1 MALFQFP
8 KPRFAKAAGRGEAG
22 RSSGRQ
28 RRDRDAYS
36 PITGAEPPQTSQ
48 DDIMRHPRI
57 CVIGGTGF
65 VGRHLL
71 NRLSGAGYQTRVP
84 TRHPH
89 RHRHLRL
96 VPGCE
101 LVQLERWDE
110 SGLRDLMAG
119 CHGVV
124 NLVGILNEAGGRTF
138 EQTHVGMVEST
149 TRAALAAGVG
159 AYLHMSALNADPA
172 GPSAY
177 LRSKGK
183 GEAAAL
189 AAAEQGLAV
198 TVFRPSVI
206 FGPGDGIFN
215 RFASL
220 LRLLPGPFPLA
231 CADARFAP
239 VYVGDVATAMLRS
252 LQDPASRGQIFEL
265 CGPRTFALRDI
276 LTYTGSRIG
285 RKVRVIALSDRLARL
300 QARIFEKLPG
310 KPFSTDNYL
319 SLQIDSLCREDGL
332 GRLGISATDVDA
344 VVPGY
349 LG

>member
-1 MALFQFP
+1 M
-8 KPRFAKAAGRGEAG
+8 
-22 RSSGRQ
+22 
-28 RRDRDAYS
+28 
-36 PITGAEPPQTSQ
+36 
-48 DDIMRHPRI
+48 
-57 CVIGGTGF
+57 
-65 VGRHLL
+65 
-71 NRLSGAGYQTRVP
+71 
-84 TRHPH
+84 
-89 RHRHLRL
+89 
-96 VPGCE
+96 
-101 LVQLERWDE
+101 VQVEHWDE
-110 SGLRDLMAG
+110 TGLSNAMAG
-119 CHGVV
+119 CDAVV
-124 NLVGILNEAGGRTF
+124 NLVGILNEWGGRTF

-172 GPSAY
+172 GPSEY
-177 LRSKGK
+177 LRSKGR
-183 GEAAAL
+183 GEAVAL

-206 FGPGDGIFN
+206 FGPGDGLFN

-220 LRLLPGPFPLA
+220 LQVLPGPFPLA

-239 VYVGDVATAMLRS
+239 VYVGDVATAMLRAIE
-252 LQDPASRGQIFEL
+252 DPASRGQIYAL

-276 LTYTGSRIG
+276 LTYTGSCIG
-285 RKVRVIALSDRLARL
+285 RKVRVIALSDRLAQF

-319 SLQIDSLCREDGL
+319 SLQIDSLCGEDGL
-332 GRLGISATDVDA
+332 ARLGITATDVDA

>member
-1 MALFQFP
+1 MIQRDKEP
-8 KPRFAKAAGRGEAG
+8 TGTRF
-22 RSSGRQ
+22 
-28 RRDRDAYS
+28 S
-36 PITGAEPPQTSQ
+36 PTTGAETPQTSQ
-48 DDIMRHPRI
+48 GDIMRHPCI

-71 NRLSGAGYQTRVP
+71 NRLSGAGYRTRVP

-89 RHRHLRL
+89 RYRHLLL

-110 SGLRDLMAG
+110 TGLRSLMAG
-119 CHGVV
+119 CDAVV
-124 NLVGILNEAGGRTF
+124 NLVGILNEGGGRTF

-149 TRAALAAGVG
+149 TRAAVASGVG
-159 AYLHMSALNADPA
+159 AYLHMSALNADPD
-172 GPSAY
+172 GPSDY
-177 LRSKGK
+177 LRSKGR

-189 AAAEQGLAV
+189 AAADRGLAV
-198 TVFRPSVI
+198 TLFRPSVI
-206 FGPGDGIFN
+206 FGPGDGLFS

-239 VYVGDVATAMLRS
+239 VYVGDVATAMLRV
-252 LQDPASRGQIFEL
+252 LEDPASRGQTYEL
-265 CGPRTFALRDI
+265 CGPRTFALREI

-285 RKVRVIALSDRLARL
+285 RQVRVIPLSERLARL
-300 QARIFEKLPG
+300 QARAFEKLPG
-310 KPFSTDNYL
+310 KPFSMDNYL
-319 SLQIDSLCREDGL
+319 SLQVNSICREDGL
-332 GRLGISATDVDA
+332 GRLGLSATDVDA

-349 LG
+349 LV

>member
-1 MALFQFP
+1 
-8 KPRFAKAAGRGEAG
+8 
-22 RSSGRQ
+22 
-28 RRDRDAYS
+28 
-36 PITGAEPPQTSQ
+36 
-48 DDIMRHPRI
+48 MRHPCI

-71 NRLSGAGYQTRVP
+71 NRLSGAGYRTRVP

-89 RHRHLRL
+89 RHRYLRL

-101 LVQLERWDE
+101 TVQLERWDE
-110 SGLRDLMAG
+110 TGLRNLMAG
-119 CHGVV
+119 CDAVV
-124 NLVGILNEAGGRTF
+124 NLVGILNEGGGRTF
-138 EQTHVGMVEST
+138 EQAHVGMVEAT

-159 AYLHMSALNADPA
+159 VYLHMSALNADPA
-172 GPSAY
+172 GPSDY
-177 LRSKGK
+177 LRSKGR
-183 GEAAAL
+183 GEAVAL

-206 FGPGDGIFN
+206 FGPGDGLFN

-220 LRLLPGPFPLA
+220 LQWLPGPFPLA

-239 VYVGDVATAMLRS
+239 VYVGDVASAMLRAIE
-252 LQDPASRGQIFEL
+252 DPASRGRIYAL

-276 LTYTGSRIG
+276 LTYTGDRIG

-300 QARIFEKLPG
+300 QARLFEKLPG

-332 GRLGISATDVDA
+332 ARLGIAATDVDA

>member
-1 MALFQFP
+1 
-8 KPRFAKAAGRGEAG
+8 
-22 RSSGRQ
+22 
-28 RRDRDAYS
+28 
-36 PITGAEPPQTSQ
+36 
-48 DDIMRHPRI
+48 MRHPCI

-71 NRLSGAGYQTRVP
+71 NRLSAAGYRTLVP

-89 RHRHLRL
+89 RYRHLRL

-101 LVQLERWDE
+101 LIQLERWDE
-110 SGLRDLMAG
+110 SGLRDLMVG
-119 CHGVV
+119 CDAVV
-124 NLVGILNEAGGRTF
+124 NLVGILNEGGGRTF
-138 EQTHVGMVEST
+138 EQAHVGMVEAM

-159 AYLHMSALNADPA
+159 VYLHMSALNADPA
-172 GPSAY
+172 GPSEY
-177 LRSKGK
+177 LRSKGR
-183 GEAAAL
+183 GEAVAL

-206 FGPGDGIFN
+206 FGPGDGLFN

-239 VYVGDVATAMLRS
+239 VYVGDVASAMLRT
-252 LQDPASRGQIFEL
+252 LADPASRGQIYEL
-265 CGPRTFALRDI
+265 CGPRTFTLRDI
-276 LTYTGSRIG
+276 LTYTGSHIG

-332 GRLGISATDVDA
+332 DRLGIAATDVDA

>member
-1 MALFQFP
+1 
-8 KPRFAKAAGRGEAG
+8 
-22 RSSGRQ
+22 
-28 RRDRDAYS
+28 
-36 PITGAEPPQTSQ
+36 
-48 DDIMRHPRI
+48 
-57 CVIGGTGF
+57 
-65 VGRHLL
+65 L
-71 NRLSGAGYQTRVP
+71 NRLSAAGYRTRVP
-84 TRHPH
+84 TRYPH
-89 RHRHLRL
+89 RYRHLRL

-101 LVQLERWDE
+101 PVQLEQWGE
-110 SGLRDLMAG
+110 TGLRDLMVG
-119 CHGVV
+119 CDAVV
-124 NLVGILNEAGGRTF
+124 NLVGILNEGDGRTF
-138 EQTHVGMVEST
+138 EQSHIGMVEST

-172 GPSAY
+172 GPSEY
-177 LRSKGK
+177 LRSKGR
-183 GEAAAL
+183 GETVAL

-206 FGPGDGIFN
+206 FGPGDGLFN

-239 VYVGDVATAMLRS
+239 VYVGDVASAMLRT
-252 LQDPASRGQIFEL
+252 LEDPASRGQIYEL
-265 CGPRTFALRDI
+265 CGPRTFTLRDI
-276 LTYTGSRIG
+276 LTYTGSHIG

-300 QARIFEKLPG
+300 QARIFEKFPG

-332 GRLGISATDVDA
+332 DRLGIAATDVDA

>member
-1 MALFQFP
+1 MNTGT
-8 KPRFAKAAGRGEAG
+8 RF
-22 RSSGRQ
+22 
-28 RRDRDAYS
+28 S
-36 PITGAEPPQTSQ
+36 PATGAETPQTSQ
-48 DDIMRHPRI
+48 DDIMRHPCI

-71 NRLSGAGYQTRVP
+71 NRLSAAGYRTRVP

-89 RHRHLRL
+89 RYRHLRL

-110 SGLRDLMAG
+110 SGLRDLMVG
-119 CHGVV
+119 CDAVV
-124 NLVGILNEAGGRTF
+124 NLVGILNEGGGRTF
-138 EQTHVGMVEST
+138 EQAHVGMVEAT

-172 GPSAY
+172 GPSEY
-177 LRSKGK
+177 LRSKGR
-183 GEAAAL
+183 GETVAL

-206 FGPGDGIFN
+206 FGPGDGLFN

-239 VYVGDVATAMLRS
+239 VYVGDVASAMLRT
-252 LQDPASRGQIFEL
+252 LEDPASRGQTYAL

-276 LTYTGSRIG
+276 LTYTGSHIG

-319 SLQIDSLCREDGL
+319 SLKIDSLCREDGL
-332 GRLGISATDVDA
+332 DRLGITATDVDA

>member
-1 MALFQFP
+1 MP
-8 KPRFAKAAGRGEAG
+8 GRDKEPTGTRF
-22 RSSGRQ
+22 
-28 RRDRDAYS
+28 S
-36 PITGAEPPQTSQ
+36 PTTGAEPPQTSQ
-48 DDIMRHPRI
+48 DNIMRHPCI

-71 NRLSGAGYQTRVP
+71 NRLSGAGYRTRVP
-84 TRHPH
+84 TRHPY

-101 LVQLERWDE
+101 PVQIERWDE
-110 SGLRDLMAG
+110 TGLRNLMAG
-119 CHGVV
+119 CDAVV
-124 NLVGILNEAGGRTF
+124 NLVGILNEGGGRTF
-138 EQTHVGMVEST
+138 EQAHVGMVEAT

-172 GPSAY
+172 GPSDY
-177 LRSKGK
+177 LRSKGR
-183 GEAAAL
+183 GEVAAL
-189 AAAEQGLAV
+189 AAADRGLAV
-198 TVFRPSVI
+198 TLFRPSVI
-206 FGPGDGIFN
+206 FGPGDGLFN

-239 VYVGDVATAMLRS
+239 VYVGDVVSAMLRS
-252 LQDPASRGQIFEL
+252 LEDSASRGQVYEL

-276 LTYTGSRIG
+276 LTYTGSCIG
-285 RKVRVIALSDRLARL
+285 RKVRVIPLSDRLAQL

-310 KPFSTDNYL
+310 KPFSMDNYL
-319 SLQIDSLCREDGL
+319 SLQIDSLCRKDGL

-349 LG
+349 LV

>member
-1 MALFQFP
+1 
-8 KPRFAKAAGRGEAG
+8 
-22 RSSGRQ
+22 
-28 RRDRDAYS
+28 
-36 PITGAEPPQTSQ
+36 
-48 DDIMRHPRI
+48 MRHPCI

-71 NRLSGAGYQTRVP
+71 NILSGAGYRTRVP

-89 RHRHLRL
+89 RYRDLRL

-101 LVQLERWDE
+101 LVQLEQWDE
-110 SGLRDLMAG
+110 AGLADLMVG
-119 CHGVV
+119 CDAVV
-124 NLVGILNEAGGRTF
+124 NLVGILNEGGGRTF
-138 EQTHVGMVEST
+138 EQSHVGMVEST
-149 TRAALAAGVG
+149 VRGALAAGVG

-172 GPSAY
+172 GPSDY
-177 LRSKGK
+177 LRSKGR
-183 GEAAAL
+183 GEAVAS

-206 FGPGDGIFN
+206 FGPGDGLFN

-239 VYVGDVATAMLRS
+239 VYVGDVAAAMLRT
-252 LQDPASRGQIFEL
+252 LRDPASRGQIYEL

-285 RKVRVIALSDRLARL
+285 RKVRVVALSDRLARL
-300 QARIFEKLPG
+300 QARLFEKLPG

-319 SLQIDSLCREDGL
+319 SLQIDSICREDGL
-332 GRLGISATDVDA
+332 GRLGIAATDVDA
-344 VVPGY
+344 VVPAY